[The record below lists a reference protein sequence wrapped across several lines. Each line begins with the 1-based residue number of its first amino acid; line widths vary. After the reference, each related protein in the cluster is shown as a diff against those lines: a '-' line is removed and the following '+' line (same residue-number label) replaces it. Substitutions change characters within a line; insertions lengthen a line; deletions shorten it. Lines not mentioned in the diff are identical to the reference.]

1 MPENRFS
8 CGIKDNIAIE
18 ANRILDSCKDRDCY
32 ENVRVFLT
40 DCGQQ
45 IIERTNTVR
54 VKDACIASTF
64 IGLDPVQFNRGFF
77 TITIRFFVRL
87 VFEGCVGVGHAQE
100 FDGIAVIEKKVI
112 LYGGETNVS
121 VFRSSP
127 QNDGFCAMPEPCHCE
142 KSLPQATVEVVDPI
156 VLDVKV
162 LENVH
167 HCVCPCCCCDI
178 PEAVTSTL
186 MGNVCDRDE
195 GRFLAVSLG
204 IFSIIR
210 ITRPS
215 QYLINAQE
223 YCIPDKECISTPK
236 DDPCSV
242 FKTMAFPT
250 SEFCIGVAPTFHGGD
265 RGGKCGCGN

>member
-40 DCGQQ
+40 EAGNQ

-64 IGLDPVQFNRGFF
+64 IGLDPVQFNHGFF
-77 TITIRFFVRL
+77 TVTIRFFVRL

-112 LYGGETNVS
+112 LYGGESNVS

-127 QNDGFCAMPEPCHCE
+127 NNDGFCAMPEPCHCE
-142 KSLPQATVEVVDPI
+142 RSLPLATVEVVDPI

-162 LENVH
+162 LEHVH
-167 HCVCPCCCCDI
+167 HCICPCCCCDI
-178 PEAVTSTL
+178 PETVCSYMSGVLTE
-186 MGNVCDRDE
+186 GN
-195 GRFLAVSLG
+195 GRRYLAVSLG
-204 IFSIIR
+204 IFSVVR
-210 ITRPS
+210 LTRPA
-215 QYLINAQE
+215 QYLIQATE
-223 YCIPDKECISTPK
+223 YCVPDKECTMPCQ
-236 DDPCSV
+236 DDPCGV
-242 FKTMAFPT
+242 FRSMAFPT
-250 SEFCIGVAPTFHGGD
+250 KEFCPGTPASLNTHSN
-265 RGGKCGCGN
+265 GGKSGCGC